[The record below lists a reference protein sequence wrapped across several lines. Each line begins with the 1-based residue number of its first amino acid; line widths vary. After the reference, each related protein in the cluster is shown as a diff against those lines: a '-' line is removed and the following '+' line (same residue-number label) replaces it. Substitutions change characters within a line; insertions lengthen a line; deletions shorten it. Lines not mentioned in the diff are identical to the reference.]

1 MELLTETRDGVGLAR
16 LNRPQALN
24 ALSFYMYRDLTEI
37 LRRWEADPAAH
48 LVVIEGAGERSF
60 CAGGDIRAL
69 WDAKVD
75 GDTEFMREI
84 FRMEYRLNRRIHRFP
99 KPYVALMDG
108 LVMGGGCGIS
118 VHGRHRVVTERTR
131 LAMPETGIGFFPDIG
146 ATWFLPRCPGRLG
159 TFLGLTGALIGPA
172 DVLAA
177 GLADTF
183 VPSEKLPDLLAA
195 LHGGEEPGKAIAAL
209 AGDPGPAELAPHLDA
224 IDRAFAHDDL
234 GAIRADLGREG
245 DWGATVLATL
255 DGRSPFSLAVTLK
268 ALREGARL
276 ASVEDCL
283 AMEYRLCRHFL
294 ERDELFEG
302 IRAAVV
308 DKDRNP
314 RWETEVDPAEV
325 EACFASLG
333 DDDLTYD

>member
-1 MELLTETRDGVGLAR
+1 MELITETRDGVGLAR

-37 LRRWEADPAAH
+37 LRRWEADPAAR
-48 LVVIEGAGERSF
+48 VVVVEGVGERAF

-69 WDAKVD
+69 WDAKAD
-75 GDTEFMREI
+75 GDEDFMHEI

-108 LVMGGGCGIS
+108 IVMGGGCGIS
-118 VHGRHRVVTERTR
+118 VHGGHRVVTERTR

-146 ATWFLPRCPGRLG
+146 ATWFLPRCPGELG
-159 TFLGLTGALIGPA
+159 AYLGLTGALIGAA
-172 DVLAA
+172 DVLHA
-177 GLADTF
+177 GLADAF
-183 VPSEKLPDLLAA
+183 IPSERQADLLAA
-195 LHGGEEPGKAIAAL
+195 LHAGEEPGKAIAAL
-209 AGDPGPAELAPHLDA
+209 AADPGPSELAGHRDA
-224 IDRAFAHDDL
+224 IDRCFAGDGL
-234 GAIRADLGREG
+234 EAIREALGREG
-245 DWGATVLATL
+245 DWGAAVLQVL
-255 DGRSPFSLAVTLK
+255 GDRSPFSLAVTLK
-268 ALREGARL
+268 ALREGAKL

-283 AMEYRLCRHFL
+283 VMEYRLCRRFL

-314 RWETEVDPAEV
+314 QWEAEVDPAAV

-333 DDDLTYD
+333 DDDLIFD